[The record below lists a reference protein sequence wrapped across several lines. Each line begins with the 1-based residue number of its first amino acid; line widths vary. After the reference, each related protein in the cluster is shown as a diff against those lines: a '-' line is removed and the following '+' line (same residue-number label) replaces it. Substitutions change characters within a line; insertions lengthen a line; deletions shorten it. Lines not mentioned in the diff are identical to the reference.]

1 MDQNVNNIAQSPKP
15 QKTVLRKRKFNF
27 VDIAILLVLL
37 TSAILLVVFVLGGFN
52 DTESTE
58 IEYVVI
64 IQNVPKED
72 KALISRYNKVK
83 DKESKVN
90 LGEVLNVGE
99 PQLVTDADGGE
110 KYNIPVTIRTSADYK
125 RNVKYTIDGYRI
137 AINKKL
143 DLIFIDGDKNEYA
156 GSGLCYRLEVIT
168 DK

>member
-90 LGEVLNVGE
+90 LGEVINVGE

-110 KYNIPVTIRTSADYK
+110 NI
-125 RNVKYTIDGYRI
+125 
-137 AINKKL
+137 
-143 DLIFIDGDKNEYA
+143 IF
-156 GSGLCYRLEVIT
+156 R
-168 DK
+168 